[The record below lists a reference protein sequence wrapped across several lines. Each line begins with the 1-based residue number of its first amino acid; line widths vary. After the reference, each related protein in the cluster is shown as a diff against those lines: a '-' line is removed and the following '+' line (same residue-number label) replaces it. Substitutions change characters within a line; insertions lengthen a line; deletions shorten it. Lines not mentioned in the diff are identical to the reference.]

1 MGLALLRLAIV
12 AGFACAGLAAS
23 PALAPPGHR
32 WWMAAAGAGV
42 GLLVVLLERPARGVA
57 GDRLVLGAA
66 GGTAG
71 LVAGL
76 ALGTAI
82 DALIPG
88 LGGAARGAVGL
99 AVGYLGLTAALA
111 RREVL
116 VGVAA
121 RFVSASPAEDRGDAA
136 AILDT
141 SAIIDGR
148 IALVCEAGFLTG
160 PLVVPQFVL
169 RELQQIADSPDV
181 VRRNRGK
188 RGFEVLRRLQGLPGA
203 PVRLDDRDVPGVR
216 EVDRKL
222 VELAKLVGGRV
233 VTNDGNLSKI
243 AELSGVAVLNV
254 NELAG
259 ALRPVALPGESLR
272 LHVLREGKEAG
283 QGVAYLDDG
292 TMVVVDHGRKLIG
305 QTVDATVTSV
315 LQTPAGR
322 MIFARP
328 LPAAAAPGAP
338 PATAG
343 SPQEPP
349 GAPQAA
355 GSVPAP
361 PGSPPAPAS
370 SPLASPGSPP
380 ASIQERVA
388 R

>member
-1 MGLALLRLAIV
+1 MGLALLRLAVV
-12 AGFACAGLAAS
+12 AGFAGAALAAA
-23 PALAPPGHR
+23 PALAPPRLR
-32 WWMAAAGAGV
+32 WWLVAAGAGV
-42 GLLVVLLERPARGVA
+42 GVLAVLLEQRARA
-57 GDRLVLGAA
+57 MPGDRLVVGAA

-88 LGGAARGAVGL
+88 LGGTARGAVGL
-99 AVGYLGLTAALA
+99 ALGYLGLTAALG
-111 RREVL
+111 RRDVL
-116 VGVAA
+116 AGVAA
-121 RFVSASPAEDRGDAA
+121 RLFPATAPPADARGGAA

-160 PLVVPQFVL
+160 PLLVPQFVL
-169 RELQQIADSPDV
+169 RELQQIADSSDA

-188 RGFEVLRRLQGLPGA
+188 RGFEVLRRLQALPGA

-216 EVDRKL
+216 DVDRKL
-222 VELAKLVGGRV
+222 VELAKQLGGRV
-233 VTNDGNLSKI
+233 VTNDYNLSKI

-254 NELAG
+254 NELAN
-259 ALRPVALPGESLR
+259 ALRPVALPGETLR

-328 LPAAAAPGAP
+328 LP
-338 PATAG
+338 
-343 SPQEPP
+343 
-349 GAPQAA
+349 
-355 GSVPAP
+355 
-361 PGSPPAPAS
+361 PGSAP
-370 SPLASPGSPP
+370 ASPGSPP
-380 ASIQERVA
+380 ASVEERIT

>member
-1 MGLALLRLAIV
+1 MGRALLRLAIV
-12 AGFACAGLAAS
+12 AGFAFAGLAAV
-23 PALAPPGHR
+23 PALAPPGFR
-32 WWMAAAGAGV
+32 WWLAVAGAGV
-42 GLLVVLLERPARGVA
+42 GLLVVLLERPARAIA
-57 GDRLVLGAA
+57 GDQLVLGAA

-99 AVGYLGLTAALA
+99 ALGYLGLTAALA

-116 VGVAA
+116 AGVAA
-121 RFVSASPAEDRGDAA
+121 RFVPAPPAERRGDAP

-148 IALVCEAGFLTG
+148 IALVCEAGFLSG

-169 RELQQIADSPDV
+169 RELQQIADSPDA

-203 PVRLDDRDVPGVR
+203 PVRLEDRDVPGVR

-233 VTNDGNLSKI
+233 VTNDYNLSKI

-254 NELAG
+254 NELAN
-259 ALRPVALPGESLR
+259 ALRPVALPGEILR
-272 LHVLREGKEAG
+272 IHVLREGKEAG

-305 QTVDATVTSV
+305 QAVDATVTSV

-328 LPAAAAPGAP
+328 LPAAAAPGVP
-338 PATAG
+338 PAPAG
-343 SPQEPP
+343 SPQEPI
-349 GAPQAA
+349 GA
-355 GSVPAP
+355 
-361 PGSPPAPAS
+361 PPAPAAS
-370 SPLASPGSPP
+370 QAPADSPPASASAPPASPGSPQ
-380 ASIQERVA
+380 ASIQERVG